1 MHLVYKIV
9 IFVFDFL
16 QTPKNDLNI
25 GLLVP
30 T

>member
-1 MHLVYKIV
+1 MHLVYKIL
-9 IFVFDFL
+9 IFVFDFF
-16 QTPKNDLNI
+16 QTLKNDLNI